1 MTHIDTMIHDVSLKD
16 SDDRSQIEKLIYQ
29 LGLAKE
35 MASINT
41 LAESLKVASEFLV
54 QSKHASKPIL
64 EADKR
69 LIESMLQAFNAGFK
83 NIL

>member
-1 MTHIDTMIHDVSLKD
+1 MTQIDNIINEVSLKN
-16 SDDRSQIEKLIYQ
+16 SDDRSQIEKLIFQ

-41 LAESLKVASEFLV
+41 LAESLKVASEYLV

-64 EADKR
+64 DTDRK
-69 LIESMLQAFNAGFK
+69 LIEGMLQAFHNGFK